1 MRGETPILVLWTVT
15 WRNCTPLDGVHP
27 QSREGQTD
35 SATVQGHLV
44 HPSVWAPG
52 ETNKVNDI
60 SCRVLMM
67 QYFTIATMA
76 YDRGISGHNQALL
89 SISNPQTSLACPSG
103 DWAGSSQIGAVSIG
117 ETLGFTRYLQGPL
130 SYLSTLTEQ
139 QWSICLADTATE
151 GYIQAKRRGVEPLSE
166 HQKLEVELT

>member
-1 MRGETPILVLWTVT
+1 M
-15 WRNCTPLDGVHP
+15 HP

-67 QYFTIATMA
+67 QYFTTATMA

-139 QWSICLADTATE
+139 QWSFFFCRCRARLKLRRSSIHLVLIGDSPVRE
-151 GYIQAKRRGVEPLSE
+151 KR
-166 HQKLEVELT
+166 

>member
-1 MRGETPILVLWTVT
+1 MRGGTPILVLWTVT

-76 YDRGISGHNQALL
+76 YDRGISGHKPSFSFNLKPTDESGLSLFFLLLAARVRSSCEEGPGQSALQ
-89 SISNPQTSLACPSG
+89 SA
-103 DWAGSSQIGAVSIG
+103 
-117 ETLGFTRYLQGPL
+117 
-130 SYLSTLTEQ
+130 
-139 QWSICLADTATE
+139 
-151 GYIQAKRRGVEPLSE
+151 
-166 HQKLEVELT
+166 